1 MENNGQKRAFWDRY
15 ALFHG
20 DLMKNENS
28 VQNFTL
34 SLLQR
39 ILFIVVLLFSAM
51 GILSWGSDMWNYWR
65 DAAVF
70 SMPLF
75 WHVMV
80 CIVLFFFC
88 FVLLFKYR
96 LIVTEDGVSR
106 RYFFWERYFSFSR
119 VTDAELGHLGL
130 VSVLVLNEGKKR
142 LQFDSYDFRRGDFCR
157 FIRLVRERLD
167 RAGYKGTPNGET
179 FFPLKQN
186 RAMWRFLV
194 LFIVCY
200 SGGSFL
206 FPGYSK
212 SVSDDNVGAVLY
224 YGIGC
229 ERNTDEAAYY
239 WGRTL
244 EKARLAAL
252 EKYRNGQKD
261 ISAEEAYQIGCQYAG
276 GVGVGRDLKEARNWF
291 NKAHDLGNKR
301 MKKRVRF
308 MISRIAS

>member
-1 MENNGQKRAFWDRY
+1 
-15 ALFHG
+15 
-20 DLMKNENS
+20 MKNETS
-28 VQNFTL
+28 VQIFPL

-39 ILFIVVLLFSAM
+39 ILVITVLIFSAM
-51 GILSWGSDMWNYWR
+51 GIFCAGNDMWNYWR
-65 DAAVF
+65 YAAVF
-70 SMPLF
+70 SMPLVLQ
-75 WHVMV
+75 VMV

-88 FVLLFKYR
+88 FVFLVRYR
-96 LIVTEDGVSR
+96 LIVNEDGVSR
-106 RYFFWERYFSFSR
+106 RYFFGERHFSFSR
-119 VTDAELGHLGL
+119 VTDAELGNLGL
-130 VSVLVLNEGKKR
+130 VSVLVLNEGKRR

-167 RAGYKGTPNGET
+167 RAGYKGKPDGET

-194 LFIVCY
+194 LFIVGY

-229 ERNTDEAAYY
+229 ERNTGKAAHY
-239 WGRTL
+239 WGRAIKSGGRTL
-244 EKARLAAL
+244 ENKNLAML
-252 EKYRNGQKD
+252 EEYRNGQKD
-261 ISAEEAYQIGCQYAG
+261 ISAEEAYQIGCLYAG

-291 NKAHDLGNKR
+291 DKAHDLGNKR
-301 MKKRVRF
+301 MQKRVRF